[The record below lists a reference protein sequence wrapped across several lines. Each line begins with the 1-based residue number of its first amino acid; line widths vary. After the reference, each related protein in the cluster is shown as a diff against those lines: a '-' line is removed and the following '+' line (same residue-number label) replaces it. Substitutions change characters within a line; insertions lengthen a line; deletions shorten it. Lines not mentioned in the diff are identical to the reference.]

1 MTVHVLSP
9 VLKLLRLT
17 DGKKGAT
24 LGKVYG
30 LFAEVAANFKN
41 EIPGLSKEETKIIH
55 TLFNARWLYF
65 HTNVF
70 TAAMFLDSEF
80 ITDKH
85 SNAEET
91 EFRDVLELMADTK
104 DCDYDLDQMVGEWTS
119 LQTAL
124 KTETKGMN
132 SKSAFTDRACKMP
145 PFEWVRAYLYELYEW
160 PAVQWVA

>member
-1 MTVHVLSP
+1 MAS
-9 VLKLLRLT
+9 LRRWPPIS
-17 DGKKGAT
+17 
-24 LGKVYG
+24 
-30 LFAEVAANFKN
+30 KN
-41 EIPGLSKEETKIIH
+41 EIPGLSKEEPKIIH

-91 EFRDVLELMADTK
+91 EFRDVLKLMADTK

-124 KTETKGMN
+124 KTETKG
-132 SKSAFTDRACKMP
+132 D
-145 PFEWVRAYLYELYEW
+145 E
-160 PAVQWVA
+160 